1 MWMHTNHNIKADIYQ
16 PMSKSF
22 LLRGWTVNKLVAP
35 MYKNN
40 LERVFLSGAVE
51 LSSYEDDYVLPKTIL
66 LALLQEELT
75 QQAPPAYFSKRKQME
90 KDAKNIYIM
99 I

>member
-1 MWMHTNHNIKADIYQ
+1 MKTKSLSKTNCRKRVLELIEYTAER
-16 PMSKSF
+16 M
-22 LLRGWTVNKLVAP
+22 R
-35 MYKNN
+35 NN

-66 LALLQEELT
+66 LALLKEELT
-75 QQAPPAYFSKRKQME
+75 KQAPTPNFSKRKQME
-90 KDAKNIYIM
+90 KDAKNIYAM